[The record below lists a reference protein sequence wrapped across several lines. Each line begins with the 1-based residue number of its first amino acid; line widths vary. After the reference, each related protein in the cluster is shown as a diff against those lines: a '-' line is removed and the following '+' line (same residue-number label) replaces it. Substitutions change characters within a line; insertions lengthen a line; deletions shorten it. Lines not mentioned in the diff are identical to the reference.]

1 MPLKLFCKSKR
12 TFRLGK
18 HIKRLSV
25 TIWAS
30 LKKASCQNVSLL
42 FAISAASL
50 AAFAAADVA
59 VVVVAAFAGACN
71 VSSLP

>member
-1 MPLKLFCKSKR
+1 MPCKSKH

-18 HIKRLSV
+18 HIERLSV

-30 LKKASCQNVSLL
+30 LKKASCQNVSSL
-42 FAISAASL
+42 FAVSVASV
-50 AAFAAADVA
+50 AAFAAADGA
-59 VVVVAAFAGACN
+59 VVVAVAAFAGACN

>member
-1 MPLKLFCKSKR
+1 M
-12 TFRLGK
+12 
-18 HIKRLSV
+18 

-30 LKKASCQNVSLL
+30 LKKASCQNVSSL
-42 FAISAASL
+42 FAVSAASL

-59 VVVVAAFAGACN
+59 VVVAAFAGACN